1 MGANFIISGFSDEI
15 DEQVTKQFAHLNKL
29 GIAYF
34 EPRGIDGANIADL
47 DDGQVLELKQ
57 KMEQY
62 GIKASSIGSPIGKI
76 KITDDFEAHLKKLKR
91 VIRTAKL
98 LGTKYIRVFSFFMP
112 QDADYAPYKAEVLR
126 RMKAMTALAEAEG
139 MILLHENEKE
149 IYGDTAPRCLEIIEA
164 VNSPALRCVFDPANF
179 IQCGQDTYPAAFDLL
194 KPYIV
199 YMHIKDALPDGEV
212 VPAGYGA
219 GNLEAILR
227 ALNDNGYNG
236 FLSLEPH
243 LGSFT
248 GLANLENSDEM
259 LKLTKSTPEKFT
271 LAYESLKTILERMN

>member
-57 KMEQY
+57 KKEQY

-179 IQCGQDTYPAAFDLL
+179 IQCGQDTYPAAFELL

>member
-98 LGTKYIRVFSFFMP
+98 LDTKYIRVFSFFMP

-126 RMKAMTALAEAEG
+126 RMKTITALAEAEG
-139 MILLHENEKE
+139 VILLHENEKE

-179 IQCGQDTYPAAFDLL
+179 IQCGQDTYPAAFELL

>member
-1 MGANFIISGFSDEI
+1 MRSTNRSQS
-15 DEQVTKQFAHLNKL
+15 
-29 GIAYF
+29 IAYF

-179 IQCGQDTYPAAFDLL
+179 IQCGQDTYPAAFELL

>member
-76 KITDDFEAHLKKLKR
+76 KITDDFEAHLEKLKR

-139 MILLHENEKE
+139 VILLHENEKE

-179 IQCGQDTYPAAFDLL
+179 IQCGQDTYPAAFELL

>member
-98 LGTKYIRVFSFFMP
+98 LDTKYIRVFSFFMP

-126 RMKAMTALAEAEG
+126 RMKTITALAEAEG
-139 MILLHENEKE
+139 VILLHENEKE
-149 IYGDTAPRCLEIIEA
+149 IYGDTVPRCLEIIEA

-179 IQCGQDTYPAAFDLL
+179 IQCGQDTYPAAFELL

>member
-98 LGTKYIRVFSFFMP
+98 LDTKYIRVFSFFMP

-126 RMKAMTALAEAEG
+126 RMKTMTALAEAEG
-139 MILLHENEKE
+139 VILLHENEKE

-179 IQCGQDTYPAAFDLL
+179 IQCGQDTYPAAFELL

-236 FLSLEPH
+236 VLSLEPH